1 MVKQSKCTV
10 KWFNSKNRFGFFILP
25 DGRDVFVHRK
35 RLVTD
40 NVPRGSMIN
49 ETPAE
54 IVYEEDDD
62 GRLRTISVLWVG
74 EDPIERKGR
83 KVRRKKREPK
93 PDPLKVGDRV
103 SVRIK
108 SYNPDR
114 GFGFAKPIG
123 KNHPDLF
130 FHISAVPT
138 DLKEYVVVRQV
149 FDAAVGE
156 NDRGLTAVIFQL
168 HEEAMAAE

>member
-1 MVKQSKCTV
+1 MAEQSKCTV
-10 KWFNSKNRFGFFILP
+10 KWFNVKNHFGFFTLP
-25 DGRDVFVHRK
+25 DGRDILVHRK
-35 RLVTD
+35 RLD
-40 NVPRGSMIN
+40 ADGILLKDMD
-49 ETPAE
+49 EEAQAE
-54 IVYEEDDD
+54 IIHEEED
-62 GRLRTISVLWVG
+62 GRLRATKVLWVG

-130 FHISAVPT
+130 FHISSVPDELQE
-138 DLKEYVVVRQV
+138 DLVPGTV
-149 FDAAVGE
+149 FTAAVGE
-156 NDRGLTAVIFQL
+156 NEKGLTAVILCL
-168 HEEAMAAE
+168 HEEAVAAE